1 MSDLGRQEEKGPSD
15 ATMKKIQ
22 YGQDLGVPSGGSLI
36 GLGKSRVSQGL
47 GDFVRDLGEL

>member
-22 YGQDLGVPSGGSLI
+22 CGQDLSVPFAGSLT
-36 GLGKSRVSQGL
+36 GLGKSRVSQGPR
-47 GDFVRDLGEL
+47 DFIRDLREL

>member
-22 YGQDLGVPSGGSLI
+22 CGQDLSVPCGEPDRSGQAGFSGAK
-36 GLGKSRVSQGL
+36 GLH
-47 GDFVRDLGEL
+47 

>member
-22 YGQDLGVPSGGSLI
+22 CGQDLSVPFAGEPDRSGQEQRFLRG
-36 GLGKSRVSQGL
+36 QGTS
-47 GDFVRDLGEL
+47 FET